1 VSDQPDPSPADQ
13 PPPVSDQP
21 TPDNLLAAIRACHAD
36 QIAFGIAA
44 GYKGTPEGRKKFGR
58 LHREIVRA
66 KNTYNKC
73 SLIVPRGHA
82 KSTLESE
89 IGTAHDL
96 VVDPGDRILL
106 ASAETKLAKQLL
118 GRVRDILA
126 GDLEIWPGVF
136 VPLKEIFPW
145 AAPVFGQGAR
155 SGPCETLDVV
165 GREGTPGR
173 EPSVFVSSPGSNLA
187 GRHPRRAKLDDPTNE
202 TTSTTP
208 AQCQKAIDFVDQLV
222 PLMYNYDSPIFHIG
236 TPWAFWDICA
246 YLGQKS
252 SWHQIR
258 YGVLDGPGGT
268 PLCPSF
274 LNERE
279 IAMVKEDLSDNPGF
293 FEMQYMCVPSVGDSA
308 LFTQDQIEKSRWP
321 SDRPLPHGQDILLVD
336 PVAVAT
342 GESLDRNGLIK
353 VRVAPNGSLPPELQS
368 PHAGADQN
376 IFIPYW
382 AEELR
387 GNADTAI
394 QALETIAP
402 DVDGIW
408 IEDVVFS
415 GVIKPWLRDRGRI
428 EQTRMRR
435 QKIPNKKLDM
445 RLSSF
450 PTALRKGLLRFGPR
464 GYHNQQLLESR
475 LTQYPKAAHD
485 DLPAALAL
493 LAGHL
498 DRRGPLPL
506 GDDGDPAPINQRD
519 FGHVPGVIE
528 RMSDTS
534 AGNYFS

>member
-1 VSDQPDPSPADQ
+1 MTALA
-13 PPPVSDQP
+13 
-21 TPDNLLAAIRACHAD
+21 TPRHLLSSIRACYAD

-44 GYKGTPEGRKKFGR
+44 GYKGTPDGRKRFGK

-66 KNTYNKC
+66 KLAHPRR
-73 SLIVPRGHA
+73 SLVVPRGHA
-82 KSTLESE
+82 KSTLESV
-89 IGTAHDL
+89 IGTAHEL

-118 GRVRDILA
+118 GEVRDLLA
-126 GDLEIWPGVF
+126 GDLELLPGVF
-136 VPLKEIFPW
+136 VPLREVFPW
-145 AAPVFGQGAR
+145 AAPVFTQGRR
-155 SGPCETLDVV
+155 SGPCEELNVE
-165 GREGTPGR
+165 GRAGTPGR

-202 TTSTTP
+202 KTSTTQ

-222 PLMYNYDSPIFHIG
+222 PLMFDHDSPILHIG

-246 YLGQKS
+246 YLGQKP

-268 PLCPSF
+268 PICPSF
-274 LNERE
+274 LNAEE
-279 IAMVKEDLSDNPGF
+279 ILEVKAELSDNPGF
-293 FEMQYMCVPSVGDSA
+293 FEMQYMCVPSVGEAA
-308 LFTQDQIEKSRWP
+308 LFTQDQIEKHRWP
-321 SDRPLPHGQDILLVD
+321 SDRPLPYGQDILLVD

-368 PHAGADQN
+368 DQAGPDQN

-387 GNADTAI
+387 GNADTAV
-394 QALETIAP
+394 QAIESLAP
-402 DVDGIW
+402 DMDGIW

-428 EQTRMRR
+428 EQARVRR
-435 QKIPNKKLDM
+435 QKIPNKRLDI

-493 LAGHL
+493 LASHL

-506 GDDGDPAPINQRD
+506 GDDGDADPLSQRD
-519 FGHVPGVIE
+519 WSQQVGYIE
-528 RMSDTS
+528 RLGGLA
-534 AGNYFS
+534 AGGPSSEW